1 MNQNLLFLFKDA
13 ALTLWSLLLWARR
26 ELNVIKTMIMLSLI
40 RFEILS
46 RKAAR
51 NLGMASICQ
60 QQAEKPECIGR
71 YLLSKTT
78 KKAPRSARLGQEDTL
93 KHPLHH
99 SALGVLSVKARQ
111 AQLVGGRH

>member
-1 MNQNLLFLFKDA
+1 M
-13 ALTLWSLLLWARR
+13 
-26 ELNVIKTMIMLSLI
+26 IKTVIMLSLI

-60 QQAEKPECIGR
+60 QQAKKPECIGR
-71 YLLSKTT
+71 YLLSKST
-78 KKAPRSARLGQEDTL
+78 KKALRSARLGQEDTL

-99 SALGVLSVKARQ
+99 SAFGFLSVKARQ
-111 AQLVGGRH
+111 AQPVGGRH